1 MTAITNKEWD
11 KHFSPEGRV
20 RFWSRAY
27 RPRRLIADMTWD
39 QAIKECPLPMRE
51 SNGCWQQSAR
61 KENRHERP

>member
-39 QAIKECPLPMRE
+39 QAIKERE
-51 SNGCWQQSAR
+51 AHFGRMGMQRQGFKAV
-61 KENRHERP
+61 KVQKP